1 MFCKNI
7 RYRALTLGFMAL
19 HFFWCSLYIELLHIH
34 KYWGL
39 GYIMIM
45 HMYDLLGTLS
55 RLLFAFISTITVLFM
70 HISLYQGG
78 IQKPVA
84 NKQMLSYRRV
94 HSRNQ
99 FATNCFAAI
108 YFLKYL
114 FVTCIIGCGR
124 SFMQTTIE
132 TGGFSTGTP
141 WS

>member
-1 MFCKNI
+1 
-7 RYRALTLGFMAL
+7 
-19 HFFWCSLYIELLHIH
+19 
-34 KYWGL
+34 
-39 GYIMIM
+39 MIM

-114 FVTCIIGCGR
+114 FVTCIIGCGPLCKLR
-124 SFMQTTIE
+124 LKLGDFRQEHPGVNAEMKVDILPIVLHKHEEIDFTHSL
-132 TGGFSTGTP
+132 FSNTLP
-141 WS
+141 ILV